1 MTPIIVCAKSFVRFT
16 NPPGPLFQRGWK
28 VRDESPPLVKGGL
41 GGIFQVRSSQ
51 IKDRSYGHRYRMLVF
66 LCLIFGASASW
77 AGALK
82 VSESEIQYGN
92 LKEGPPVVKKV
103 VMTNTSGEDLPIA
116 NVKTS

>member
-1 MTPIIVCAKSFVRFT
+1 MTPITVCAKSFVRFT

-28 VRDESPPLVKGGL
+28 VRNESPPLVKGGL

-51 IKDRSYGHRYRMLVF
+51 IKHSSFGNRYRMFVF
-66 LCLIFGASASW
+66 LCLIFGASAVW
-77 AGALK
+77 AGPLK

-103 VMTNTSGEDLPIA
+103 VLTNANPGDLTIA